1 MTVTASPPATGGPIA
16 PVGRLLAAPTTDLAE
31 HERLHGPLPVTGH
44 PGALLPRVE
53 AAGLTG
59 RGGAGFSSWRKL
71 AAVASGPRP
80 VVIANGAEG
89 EPASS
94 KDRTLLMT
102 VPHLV
107 LDGLQVAA
115 DIVGATS
122 AYVYVAPGPAL
133 QTTASALAARRKA
146 RRDPVKVTLIEAPDT
161 FLSGQE
167 TAVLAAIEGRP
178 AVPKDMTRR
187 IVESGLRGRPTLVNN
202 VETLAHLAQI
212 AQHGATWFRRYG
224 TDEEPGTFLASISGP
239 LARPGVYEVAH
250 GTPLNDVLAR
260 AGGPTEPLQAVLVGG
275 YHGTWIP
282 IEKGWRAPMSRAGLA
297 PFGASVGAGVIVPLA
312 TGVCGLVESANVV
325 AYLAEQSAQQCG
337 PCLNGL
343 PRIAETVTKLA
354 QGTRSRSLVN
364 EVERVARLVENRG
377 ACRHPDG
384 TVRFVRSTLSVFA
397 AEVNLH
403 LNGYCTA
410 AGRK

>member
-1 MTVTASPPATGGPIA
+1 MTVAAMPDQIADVVAPA
-16 PVGRLLAAPTTDLAE
+16 GRLLASPTTDLAR

-59 RGGAGFSSWRKL
+59 RGGAGFTSWRKL

-94 KDRTLLMT
+94 KDRTLLLNA
-102 VPHLV
+102 PHLV

-115 DIVGATS
+115 DIVGATN
-122 AYVYVAPGPAL
+122 AYVYVTPGPAL
-133 QTTASALAARRKA
+133 QAVQSALAERRKA
-146 RRDPVKVTLIEAPDT
+146 RRDPVKVELVEAPDT

-167 TAVLAAIEGRP
+167 TAAVAAIEGRP

-212 AQHGATWFRRYG
+212 AKHGATWFRRYG
-224 TDEEPGTFLASISGP
+224 TPDEPGTFLTSISGP
-239 LARPGVYEVAH
+239 VVRPGVYEVAH
-250 GTPLNDVLAR
+250 GTSLNDVLAR
-260 AGGPTEPLQAVLVGG
+260 AGGPTTPLQAVLVGG
-275 YHGTWIP
+275 YHGSWIP
-282 IEKGWRAPMSRAGLA
+282 TETGWQAPMSRAGLA
-297 PFGASVGAGVIVPLA
+297 PFGASVGAGVVIPLA
-312 TGVCGLVESANVV
+312 ADACGLVESAKVV
-325 AYLAEQSAQQCG
+325 AYLADQSAQQCG

-343 PRIAETVTKLA
+343 PRISDVITELA
-354 QGTRSRSLVN
+354 RGTGSQALVA

-377 ACRHPDG
+377 SCRHPDG

-397 AEVNLH
+397 SEVNLH

-410 AGRK
+410 AGKR

>member
-1 MTVTASPPATGGPIA
+1 MTVTEAPGWTADTLVPA
-16 PVGRLLAAPTTDLAE
+16 GRLLSVPTTDLAE

-59 RGGAGFSSWRKL
+59 RGGAGFASWRKL

-94 KDRTLLMT
+94 KDRTLLVT

-115 DIVGATS
+115 DIVGATT

-133 QTTASALAARRKA
+133 HATKSALAARRKA
-146 RRDPVKVTLIEAPDT
+146 GRDPVKVTLVEAPDT

-178 AVPKDMTRR
+178 AVPKDMPRR
-187 IVESGLRGRPTLVNN
+187 IVDAGLRGRPTLVNN

-212 AQHGATWFRRYG
+212 ARHGASWFRRYG
-224 TDEEPGTFLASISGP
+224 TADEPGTFLTSISGP
-239 LARPGVYEVAH
+239 VARPGVYEVAH
-250 GTPLNDVLAR
+250 GTSLGDVLAR
-260 AGGPTEPLQAVLVGG
+260 AGGPTERLQAVLVGG
-275 YHGTWIP
+275 YHGSWIP
-282 IEKGWRAPMSRAGLA
+282 IDAGWNAPMSRAGLA
-297 PFGASVGAGVIVPLA
+297 PFGASVGAGVVIPLA
-312 TGVCGLVESANVV
+312 ADACGLVESAKVV
-325 AYLAEQSAQQCG
+325 AYLADQSAGQCG

-343 PRIAETVTKLA
+343 PRISDVVTKLA
-354 QGTRSRSLVN
+354 RGNRSPALVT
-364 EVERVARLVENRG
+364 EIERVTRLVENRG

-384 TVRFVRSTLSVFA
+384 TARFVRSTLSVFA
-397 AEVNLH
+397 AEVDLH
-403 LNGYCTA
+403 LQGYCTA
-410 AGRK
+410 AGVR